1 MAEKVTI
8 GNCELWHGDCR
19 EVLPTLDA
27 CAIVSDPPYGIAF
40 QHGGH
45 LGKAYAG
52 GKTKSNN
59 AKIYGDDEPFDPAP
73 LLRFDPVILFGADHY
88 AQRLP
93 RGRWLAWDK
102 LGGQAPYGD
111 SFSDV
116 EYAWHNKTGAARIF
130 RLVWKGMCQG
140 AGQDKGT
147 KRTHPTQKPV
157 DLMEWCIEQ
166 AGRPDTV
173 CDPYMGTGATGVAA
187 VNLGLHFIGVE
198 IHGQYFDEAC
208 RRIEQAYAQ
217 PRLFED
223 AKVGAGDTAV
233 QGDMLLPANVKVTG
247 SAPTDLQDGEK
258 V

>member
-19 EVLPTLDA
+19 EILPTLGA
-27 CAIVSDPPYGIAF
+27 CAIVSDPPYGIGF
-40 QHGGH
+40 VHSGSTRTSGH
-45 LGKAYAG
+45 SRGVN
-52 GKTKSNN
+52 SPNN
-59 AKIYGDDEPFDPAP
+59 AAKIYGDDEPFDPAP

-166 AGRPDTV
+166 AGRPETV

-187 VNLGLHFIGVE
+187 VNLGLRFIGVE
-198 IHGQYFDEAC
+198 MNREYFDIAC
-208 RRIEQAYAQ
+208 RRIEQASAQ
-217 PRLFED
+217 GSLI
-223 AKVGAGDTAV
+223 ATAMRE
-233 QGDMLLPANVKVTG
+233 QEQTG
-247 SAPTDLQDGEK
+247 LALEP
-258 V
+258 